1 MSPRIMNVAVPWCQ
15 HSPMFGH
22 CASSQTVCR
31 LSARIRPLRRW
42 YPGEPGARTLS
53 HSGFGGLGACGASGM
68 MRATIVLL
76 YRRVALFHHVDV
88 RVMWADTD
96 PAGIVW
102 FGVFFR
108 YFENA
113 EE

>member
-31 LSARIRPLRRW
+31 PSCGTRPLSR
-42 YPGEPGARTLS
+42 GQLGDPGARTFT
-53 HSGFGGLGACGASGM
+53 HSGLGRRGCAGVSGM

-76 YRRVALFHHVDV
+76 YRPVSPLFHHVDV
-88 RVMWADTD
+88 RVMWSDTD

-102 FGVFFR
+102 F
-108 YFENA
+108 
-113 EE
+113 